1 MLFRS
6 SSSETGNDE
15 IYVQPWPPTGRRWR
29 ISRNGGEEPLWTQG
43 GRELVYRFGEE
54 WWSVRVTAGAEL
66 EAGEPQLL
74 ARGDWINVAGY
85 EYAASAD
92 GERLYLLAPTAG
104 APVTTQLALITDWT
118 RLLRDLGGGEAAGVR

>member
-1 MLFRS
+1 VAY

-15 IYVQPWPPTGRRWR
+15 IYVQPWPMTGRRWR
-29 ISRNGGEEPLWTQG
+29 TSRNGGEEALWTRG

-54 WWSVRVTAGAEL
+54 WWRVSVGGTGEF

-74 ARGDWINVAGY
+74 ARGNWINVAGY

-92 GERLYLLAPTAG
+92 GERLYLLAPVA
-104 APVTTQLALITDWT
+104 APATTTQLAVVTSWFT
-118 RLLRDLGGGEAAGVR
+118 LLRDLSRRAGHD